1 MYIEAI
7 LDLKTDL
14 ELVGIVSKN
23 KSLYTESYAKKEKNT
38 IVFQ

>member
-23 KSLYTESYAKKEKNT
+23 KSLYTESYAKKKNT